1 VLKKKMM
8 RRWEFKHSREIGG
21 KVGPRL
27 SAIIFFHSYQSQPL
41 DFDRTVQIKKSLNNF
56 IY

>member
-21 KVGPRL
+21 KVGPGL
-27 SAIIFFHSYQSQPL
+27 SAIMGAF
-41 DFDRTVQIKKSLNNF
+41 V
-56 IY
+56 